1 MAFHAHTDWWI
12 NSIYFNY
19 TLSDYNQND
28 LMYAFQT
35 AGRTVCLE
43 LTCLSSL
50 SVLKNPAVIYS
61 VNLLLGGS
69 LQQEGGKMSANR
81 QLKTRV
87 NMKPQMAL

>member
-1 MAFHAHTDWWI
+1 
-12 NSIYFNY
+12 
-19 TLSDYNQND
+19 
-28 LMYAFQT
+28 MYAFQT

-43 LTCLSSL
+43 LTYLSSL

-69 LQQEGGKMSANR
+69 LQQWGKMAANR

-87 NMKPQMAL
+87 NMKPQMTLWLEYYILPGC